1 MIYDIQNASILK
13 RISAFLL
20 DFILM
25 CILAVGFTYLLSLA
39 TNLESYSNQLKEIYD
54 RYEAEYGVNFEEM
67 TADKYEKL
75 TDAERAKFDEAYDAL
90 SKELSETKAT
100 SMFYSLALVC
110 LSVGLLLSFLIL
122 EFLLPLLLKNGQTVG
137 MKVFGLGVVFTNS
150 VRVNTFA
157 MFVRSILGK
166 FTLET
171 MVPLLVLLMLLFNVL
186 GIVGLVVLLALVILQ
201 IALFATTKT
210 RSFIHDV
217 ISNTVIVDINCQMI
231 FDNYDELVSYKEQ
244 LAQEEAEKSKY

>member
-39 TNLESYSNQLKEIYD
+39 TNLEGYSNQLKEIYD

-122 EFLLPLLLKNGQTVG
+122 EFMLPLLLKNGQTVG

-210 RSFIHDV
+210 RSLIHDV

-244 LAQEEAEKSKY
+244 LAQAEAEKAKY

>member
-25 CILAVGFTYLLSLA
+25 CILAVGFTYILSLA
-39 TNLESYSNQLKEIYD
+39 TNLEGYSNQLKEIYD

-122 EFLLPLLLKNGQTVG
+122 EFMLPLLLKNGQTVG

-186 GIVGLVVLLALVILQ
+186 GIVSLVVLLALVILQ

>member
-25 CILAVGFTYLLSLA
+25 CILAVGFYSLLALA
-39 TNLESYSNQLKEIYD
+39 TNLEGYSNQLKEIYD
-54 RYEAEYGVNFEEM
+54 RYETQYGVKFDEM
-67 TADKYEKL
+67 TSEKYEKL
-75 TDAERAKFDEAYDAL
+75 TEAERANFDEAYDAL

-100 SMFYSLALVC
+100 SMFYSLKLVC
-110 LSVGLLLSFLIL
+110 VSVGLLLSFLIL

-171 MVPLLVLLMLLFNVL
+171 MVPFLVVWMLLFEVL
-186 GIVGLVVLLALVILQ
+186 GIVGLIVLLALAILQ
-201 IALFATTKT
+201 IVLFASTKT
-210 RSFIHDV
+210 RSLIHDV

-231 FDNYDELVSYKEQ
+231 FDNYDELVSYKQQ
-244 LAQEEAEKSKY
+244 LAQEEAEKAKY

>member
-39 TNLESYSNQLKEIYD
+39 TNLEGYSNQLKEIYD